1 MADTQLVANQVGDR
15 VFIHI
20 DNHVIQLREN
30 DNVIQ
35 VPHIPQRQVPADRQ
49 LHVLANGKHVDFAF
63 AWVDNTGTEFTLFF
77 TVDAVQ
83 WDDVRAFYPVLRW
96 SNNPLTVLMDDAI
109 AVRRAVQVITN
120 NDPTAA
126 LAVDTWYTVAS
137 GNVVNYVVHKQVM
150 DKLLG
155 FELLRPF
162 TDVEVAGVHAYAW
175 PVYFNGLPDEELD
188 PVTANCTHTVMLDDN
203 GREPLWVNPLD
214 NAYALSAAH
223 GLLRDEPH
231 KSWFTVDN
239 YALVLNLASSVFS
252 SNVVNAKTLHRG
264 KWVELPRKVVP
275 MAWAKCLCTVAPV
288 ALAACELRYGTKPSA
303 PMLQNAL
310 TTVQCMY
317 SCALSMCGQ

>member
-1 MADTQLVANQVGDR
+1 MADTELVANQVGNQ

-35 VPHIPQRQVPADRQ
+35 VPCIPKRQVPADRQ
-49 LHVLANGKHVDFAF
+49 LHVLANSKHVDFAI
-63 AWVDNTGTEFTLFF
+63 AWVDNIGTEFVLFF
-77 TVDAVQ
+77 AVDAVQ
-83 WDDVRAFYPVLRW
+83 RDDIRAFYPVLRYDG
-96 SNNPLTVLMDDAI
+96 PLTVLMDDAI
-109 AVRRAVQVITN
+109 AIRRAVQVVTN
-120 NDPTAA
+120 NDPTAV

-137 GNVVNYVVHKQVM
+137 GNVVNYAVHKQAM

-155 FELLRPF
+155 FELLRPIA
-162 TDVEVAGVHAYAW
+162 DVEVADVHAYAW

-188 PVTANCTHTVMLDDN
+188 PATANCTHTVMLDNN
-203 GREPLWVNPLD
+203 GHEPRWVNPLD

-239 YALVLNLASSVFS
+239 YALVLNLASG
-252 SNVVNAKTLHRG
+252 VVNAKTVHRG
-264 KWVELPRKVVP
+264 KWVELPRDVVP
-275 MAWAKCLCTVAPV
+275 MTWTKCLCTVAPV

-303 PMLQNAL
+303 PMLRNAL
-310 TTVQCMY
+310 TTLRGMY
-317 SCALSMCGQ
+317 SCALSMCEQ